1 MTKKDII
8 SKVSNKTGIDRDDVS
23 LLFESVVK
31 TIKDSMIEGRNI
43 YIRGFGSFV
52 NKKKAKKIARNI
64 SKNTAII
71 IEPHYY
77 PTFKPSKIFGDKVKN
92 NRIVD

>member
-8 SKVSNKTGIDRDDVS
+8 HKVSNKTGIDRDDVS
-23 LLFESVVK
+23 LLFESVIQ

-52 NKKKAKKIARNI
+52 NKKKSKKIARNI

-77 PTFKPSKIFGDKVKN
+77 PTFKPSRNFGEKVKRN
-92 NRIVD
+92 ISID

>member
-52 NKKKAKKIARNI
+52 NKKKSKKIARNI